1 VLGLRA
7 IVPTV
12 GTAPRVV
19 DSGTDA
25 QFREAALADGLDP
38 DAHFVGGYVDHEWRH
53 ARPILL
59 AYVGSLQGKEVL
71 EFGCHLGATAI
82 ICATLGALV
91 TGVDIDSAV
100 LGLARLNADRFG
112 LSNRILFQH
121 VEDTRYLPFGSEQ
134 FDLVTCNSVLEYV
147 PHRQLREI
155 LREIDRVLRPGGVVA
170 ILSTS
175 SRLAPREVHSHKLL
189 VNWIP
194 RALDRFLPAGKIRRG
209 LWPWELRAGFAG
221 YEDLTAADW
230 GAAYVA
236 AKREAGF
243 SPMRLRVLA
252 MANRLLAPV
261 GFHAGVATASF
272 SMMLRKPARG

>member
-1 VLGLRA
+1 M
-7 IVPTV
+7 V

-19 DSGTDA
+19 DAGTNA
-25 QFREAALADGLDP
+25 KFREAALGRGLDP
-38 DAHFVGGYVDHEWRH
+38 DAHFVGGYVDREWRH

-59 AYVGSLQGKEVL
+59 GYVGSLQGKEVL
-71 EFGCHLGATAI
+71 EFGCHSGATAI
-82 ICATLGALV
+82 VCAALGALV
-91 TGVDIDSAV
+91 TGVDIDDAV

-112 LSNRILFQH
+112 LSDRIRFQH

-147 PHRQLREI
+147 PHGQLADI

-170 ILSTS
+170 ILGTS
-175 SRLAPREVHSHKLL
+175 NRLAPREGHSRTLL

-194 RALDRFLPAGKIRRG
+194 RALDRFLPAAKMRRG
-209 LWPWELRAGFAG
+209 LWPWEVRAGFAG

-243 SPMRLRVLA
+243 SPMRLRMLA
-252 MANRLLAPV
+252 MANRLLVPV
-261 GFHAGVATASF
+261 GFHAGIATAF
-272 SMMLRKPARG
+272 CSMMLRKRDRG